1 MSTVAAR
8 AMLLRRAG
16 GASTTAAAAT
26 TTGGGGGIASVLSS
40 PRPTSSSGGRA
51 AVAAAGARVGGDHG
65 AGFVDHAAPS
75 GATPV
80 RGARPPQQQQWHP
93 PSAATSRTVSRGAVG
108 GARGSAG
115 SALGLGASG
124 GGGVFQS
131 RGGRSSGG
139 GGAAG
144 FGFAARGLS
153 TDGKGVEFEDDDDE
167 AAARAMVGKEEFGGI
182 DPDDLP
188 ADDLLPVHMTTP
200 SWLRKKPNRAQ
211 KGSYDGRGASL
222 PGGVSDVYLDW
233 FYKDWL
239 PSIRVLSIRPTG

>member
-1 MSTVAAR
+1 
-8 AMLLRRAG
+8 
-16 GASTTAAAAT
+16 
-26 TTGGGGGIASVLSS
+26 VLSS

-153 TDGKGVEFEDDDDE
+153 TDGDKGGGGDSDGSGGEGSGADEGNGDEGTDGKGVEFEDDDDE